1 MKNRVSYH
9 GLTKRNQCGG
19 RPQIIQQGSVEEGI
33 IAEWMEADLG
43 FRFTTLMVNQHR
55 IDEGNYPIGIL
66 IACDQR

>member
-19 RPQIIQQGSVEEGI
+19 RPQIIQPGSIEEEI
-33 IAEWMEADLG
+33 IAEWMESSLG

-55 IDEGNYPIGIL
+55 ID
-66 IACDQR
+66 